1 MLSWNMILTEEMF
14 MRCSCKNCGVY
25 MIQSEDSHL
34 GCVCPECGNRCT
46 ACLGTNSVMDRE
58 AVRALKGNPLLA
70 DAMLNR
76 IMEPEFE
83 DEEQD

>member
-1 MLSWNMILTEEMF
+1 MF

-25 MIQSEDSHL
+25 KIKAKQTHL
-34 GCVCPECGNRCT
+34 GCACQDCGNRCQE
-46 ACLGTNSVMDRE
+46 CLGTNSVMDRE

>member
-1 MLSWNMILTEEMF
+1 
-14 MRCSCKNCGVY
+14 

-46 ACLGTNSVMDRE
+46 ACLGTNNVMDRE

>member
-1 MLSWNMILTEEMF
+1 
-14 MRCSCKNCGVY
+14 
-25 MIQSEDSHL
+25 
-34 GCVCPECGNRCT
+34 
-46 ACLGTNSVMDRE
+46 MDRE

>member
-1 MLSWNMILTEEMF
+1 

-46 ACLGTNSVMDRE
+46 ACLGTNSVMSRE
-58 AVRALKGNPLLA
+58 AIDALRNDPFLA
-70 DAMLNR
+70 QRMLER
-76 IMEPEFE
+76 IE
-83 DEEQD
+83 DDGSGDDE

>member
-1 MLSWNMILTEEMF
+1 
-14 MRCSCKNCGVY
+14 

-58 AVRALKGNPLLA
+58 AVRALKGHPL
-70 DAMLNR
+70 LNR

>member
-1 MLSWNMILTEEMF
+1 
-14 MRCSCKNCGVY
+14 

-83 DEEQD
+83 DEEQDAPLRLSPAAHMVCPREAGGSI

>member
-1 MLSWNMILTEEMF
+1 

-58 AVRALKGNPLLA
+58 AVRALKSNPLLA

-76 IMEPEFE
+76 MMEPEFE

>member
-1 MLSWNMILTEEMF
+1 

-58 AVRALKGNPLLA
+58 AVRALKGGIVNDYALWAVVALA
-70 DAMLNR
+70 LVTVFLQ
-76 IMEPEFE
+76 IVL
-83 DEEQD
+83 

>member
-1 MLSWNMILTEEMF
+1 

-46 ACLGTNSVMDRE
+46 ACLGTNSVMSIE
-58 AVRALKGNPLLA
+58 QIRALKSDPQLA
-70 DAMLNR
+70 EKLTER
-76 IMEPEFE
+76 IL
-83 DEEQD
+83 DDGSDDGGQ